1 VESKKGAIMGM
12 RPARTTATAA
22 LLATALALS
31 GPVWAETAT
40 LARGAMSL
48 VGTPLDLALSPY
60 TATSTFV
67 RKFYV
72 NGTQPPMEK
81 VLLTPVM
88 GMAYIGSCTLL
99 NIAAGVMRFTD
110 GLLNIPVG
118 LAMLGSDKEP
128 DTALYEP
135 IHGENTAVVDYGGI
149 YFGAYYCEG
158 FFQ

>member
-1 VESKKGAIMGM
+1 MGM

-72 NGTQPPMEK
+72 NGNQPPMEK

-110 GLLNIPVG
+110 GLVNVPVG

-135 IHGENTAVVDYGGI
+135 IHGEHTAVVDYGGI

>member
-1 VESKKGAIMGM
+1 MGM
-12 RPARTTATAA
+12 RPARRTATAA
-22 LLATALALS
+22 LLATALAWT
-31 GPVWAETAT
+31 GPVWAETDT
-40 LARGAMSL
+40 LARGAMDL

-60 TATSTFV
+60 TASSTFV

-72 NGTQPPMEK
+72 NGKQPPLQK

-88 GMAYIGSCTLL
+88 GGAYIASCTIL

-110 GLLNIPVG
+110 GLVNVPVG
-118 LAMLGSDKEP
+118 LAMLASEKEP
-128 DTALYEP
+128 ETSLYEP
-135 IHGENTAVVDYGGI
+135 VHGENAAVVDYRGI

>member
-1 VESKKGAIMGM
+1 MGM
-12 RPARTTATAA
+12 RSARTTAIAA
-22 LLATALALS
+22 LLTTALALS
-31 GPVWAETAT
+31 GPVWAETDT
-40 LARGAMSL
+40 LARGAMDL

-72 NGTQPPMEK
+72 NGNQPPLEK
-81 VLLTPVM
+81 ALLTPVM
-88 GMAYIGSCTLL
+88 GVAYIGSCTLL

-110 GLLNIPVG
+110 GLVNVPVG

-128 DTALYEP
+128 DTSLYEP
-135 IHGENTAVVDYGGI
+135 IHGENSAVVDYRGI

>member
-1 VESKKGAIMGM
+1 MGM
-12 RPARTTATAA
+12 RPARTIATTA
-22 LLATALALS
+22 LLAAALALS
-31 GPVWAETAT
+31 GPVWAETDT

-67 RKFYV
+67 RKFYI
-72 NGTQPPMEK
+72 NGSQPPMEK
-81 VLLTPVM
+81 VLLTPIM
-88 GMAYIGSCTLL
+88 GIAYIGSCTLL
-99 NIAAGVMRFTD
+99 NISAGVMRFTD
-110 GLLNIPVG
+110 GLVNVPVG

-135 IHGENTAVVDYGGI
+135 IHGEHSALVDYRGI
-149 YFGAYYCEG
+149 HFGAYYCEG

>member
-1 VESKKGAIMGM
+1 
-12 RPARTTATAA
+12 
-22 LLATALALS
+22 
-31 GPVWAETAT
+31 
-40 LARGAMSL
+40 
-48 VGTPLDLALSPY
+48 
-60 TATSTFV
+60 
-67 RKFYV
+67 YV

-110 GLLNIPVG
+110 GLVNVPVG

-149 YFGAYYCEG
+149 YFGASYCEG
-158 FFQ
+158 FSQKSTDAAPPALLSDRLLVEARDQTRPGTRTTVAAARASRSPTGARRPMVMAAATPVIPRRSMTPMAC

>member
-1 VESKKGAIMGM
+1 MGM
-12 RPARTTATAA
+12 RPARTTAIAA

-48 VGTPLDLALSPY
+48 VGTPLDIALSPY

-72 NGTQPPMEK
+72 NGSQPPMEK

-110 GLLNIPVG
+110 GLVNVPVG